1 MIREWARNWVLT
13 VLRAECYSAGYMR
26 FLARPLNDAIL
37 HFVMASRKFYDGT
50 DPRYMASY
58 SVAETSHYL
67 LTPQATV
74 RSWVVGRP
82 YPTKR
87 GKKYFRPV
95 IKLPERLVGS
105 LSFINLI
112 EVHVLDAIRREHSV
126 PLDKIRIAIDYLRE
140 HFGSEHPLA
149 EESFA
154 TDGLDLF
161 VQKYGQ
167 LINVSRAGQLGI
179 KTLLEA
185 HLRRIERDAKGV
197 ALRLYP
203 FTRKRSP
210 EEPRAV
216 VIDPF
221 VSFGRPVLVGTGIAT
236 SVVAERYKAGESIEQ
251 LCTDYGRKRLD
262 IEEAIRCEL
271 SLEAA

>member
-1 MIREWARNWVLT
+1 MKSKHKSSEAV
-13 VLRAECYSAGYMR
+13 
-26 FLARPLNDAIL
+26 
-37 HFVMASRKFYDGT
+37 
-50 DPRYMASY
+50 DPRYLASY
-58 SVAETSHYL
+58 GLTETSHYL
-67 LTPQATV
+67 IIPQATV

-87 GKKYFRPV
+87 GKKYFKPV
-95 IKLPERLVGS
+95 IDLPDAAIRS

-126 PLDKIRIAIDYLRE
+126 PLDKIRIAIDYLRDE
-140 HFGSEHPLA
+140 FGSEHPLA

-154 TDGLDLF
+154 TDGLNLF
-161 VQKYGQ
+161 VEKYGQ
-167 LINVSRAGQLGI
+167 LINVTRAGQLGM
-179 KTLLEA
+179 KALLEA
-185 HLRRIERDAKGV
+185 YLRRIDRDAKGV
-197 ALRLYP
+197 AVRLYP

-210 EEPRAV
+210 EEPKAV
-216 VIDPF
+216 VIDPYI
-221 VSFGRPVLVGTGIAT
+221 SFGRPVLIGTGIAT

-271 SLEAA
+271 SLDAA

>member
-1 MIREWARNWVLT
+1 M
-13 VLRAECYSAGYMR
+13 
-26 FLARPLNDAIL
+26 NDAIL
-37 HFVMASRKFYDGT
+37 HFVKATRKFYDGL
-50 DPRYMASY
+50 DPRYLASY
-58 SVAETSHYL
+58 GLAETSHYL
-67 LTPQATV
+67 LIPQATV
-74 RSWVVGRP
+74 RSWVIGRP

-95 IKLPERLVGS
+95 IELPDPDIRS

-126 PLDKIRIAIDYLRE
+126 PLDKIRIAIDYLRKQ
-140 HFGSEHPLA
+140 FGSEHPLA

-161 VQKYGQ
+161 VQKFGQ

-179 KTLLEA
+179 RAFLEA
-185 HLRRIERDAKGV
+185 HLRRIDRDQKGV

-216 VIDPF
+216 VIDPY

-236 SVVAERYKAGESIEQ
+236 AVVAERYKAGESIEQ

>member
-1 MIREWARNWVLT
+1 VASLLT
-13 VLRAECYSAGYMR
+13 
-26 FLARPLNDAIL
+26 NDAIL
-37 HFVMASRKFYDGT
+37 HFVNVSRKFYKGQ
-50 DPRYMASY
+50 DPRYLASY
-58 SVAETSHYL
+58 GLAETSHYL

-87 GKKYFRPV
+87 GSKFFKPV
-95 IKLPERLVGS
+95 IELPDPRIRS

-126 PLDKIRIAIDYLRE
+126 PLDKIRVAIDYLRRQ
-140 HFGSEHPLA
+140 FGSEHPLA

-167 LINVSRAGQLGI
+167 LINVSRAGQLGL
-179 KTLLEA
+179 KALLEA
-185 HLRRIERDAKGV
+185 HLRRIDRDAHGV

-203 FTRKRSP
+203 FTRKRSA
-210 EEPRAV
+210 EEPRSV
-216 VIDPF
+216 VIDPYI
-221 VSFGRPVLVGTGIAT
+221 SFGRPVLVGTGIAT

-251 LCTDYGRKRLD
+251 LCTDYDRKRLD

>member
-1 MIREWARNWVLT
+1 MGQLPAFPG
-13 VLRAECYSAGYMR
+13 LR
-26 FLARPLNDAIL
+26 FNNAIL
-37 HFVMASRKFYDGT
+37 HLVKAIRKFYDGL
-50 DPRYMASY
+50 DPRYLGSY
-58 SVAETSHYL
+58 GLAETSHYL
-67 LTPQATV
+67 LIPQATV

-87 GKKYFRPV
+87 GKKYFEPV
-95 IKLPERLVGS
+95 IELPDRDIRS

-126 PLDKIRIAIDYLRE
+126 PLDKIRIAIDYLGE
-140 HFGSEHPLA
+140 QFGSEHPLA

-161 VQKYGQ
+161 VDKFGQ
-167 LINVSRAGQLGI
+167 IINVSRAGQLGI
-179 KTLLEA
+179 KTLLQA
-185 HLRRIERDAKGV
+185 HLRRIDRDAKGV

-210 EEPRAV
+210 DEPRVV
-216 VIDPF
+216 VIDPY

-251 LCTDYGRKRLD
+251 LCTDYGRERLE

-271 SLEAA
+271 ELEAA

>member
-1 MIREWARNWVLT
+1 
-13 VLRAECYSAGYMR
+13 
-26 FLARPLNDAIL
+26 
-37 HFVMASRKFYDGT
+37 
-50 DPRYMASY
+50 
-58 SVAETSHYL
+58 
-67 LTPQATV
+67 
-74 RSWVVGRP
+74 
-82 YPTKR
+82 
-87 GKKYFRPV
+87 
-95 IKLPERLVGS
+95 

-140 HFGSEHPLA
+140 EFGSEHPLA

-161 VQKYGQ
+161 VPKYGQ
-167 LINVSRAGQLGI
+167 LINVSRAGQLVI
-179 KTLLEA
+179 RNLLEA

-216 VIDPF
+216 VIDPY

-251 LCTDYGRKRLD
+251 LCSDYGRKRLE

-271 SLEAA
+271 ELEAA